1 MSIDPIAAIR
11 TVLLADPAV
20 SALVD
25 TRIWGAEVP
34 TEPINEVKLMPRAG
48 VVLNPSGGPGGEG
61 YNEFGKQRIDTL
73 CYGATLME
81 AWHVHLA
88 VYAVLKQLRRQKAAN
103 VLLHSADPA
112 AKGASGRDPVTQWP
126 VTLSSWLVLCSEI
139 AAA

>member
-1 MSIDPIAAIR
+1 MSVDPIAAIR

-20 SALVD
+20 TALVD
-25 TRIWGAEVP
+25 TRVHGGEVPAAEVK
-34 TEPINEVKLMPRAG
+34 NMARAC

-81 AWHVHLA
+81 AWQVHLA
-88 VYAVLKQLRRQKAAN
+88 VYTVLKQLRRQKAAN

-112 AKGASGRDPVTQWP
+112 SKGASGRDPVTQWP
-126 VTLSSWLVLCSEI
+126 VTLSSWLVLASEV